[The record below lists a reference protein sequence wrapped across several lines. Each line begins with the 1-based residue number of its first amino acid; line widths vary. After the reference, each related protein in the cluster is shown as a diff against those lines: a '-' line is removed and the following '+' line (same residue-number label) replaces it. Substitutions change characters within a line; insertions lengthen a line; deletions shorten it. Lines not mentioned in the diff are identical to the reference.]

1 MSIAQSVLHA
11 NTDISFY
18 KEYGLW
24 ASDRAKSMEPSLAS
38 EMTSGGKFQNLKKLG
53 EYLREDPNTF
63 LGKIQRLLNQVTTNA
78 QRPNKNKEFI
88 AKYLNQNKSWLNQRS
103 TIRNRVRN
111 TWRREF
117 RGFTNFNGKWR
128 DNLIVPS
135 IMFELGRNYESL
147 VGPWKEQRNPAF
159 IGSVKELD
167 DAVRVFRWF
176 RDNEEERDAILRA
189 ITPANAQGGRRKTR
203 KLHGRKTRQR
213 SRK

>member
-18 KEYGLW
+18 KDYGLW
-24 ASDRAKSMEPSLAS
+24 ASDRAKSIEPSLAS
-38 EMTSGGKFQNLKKLG
+38 EITSGGKFQNLKKLG
-53 EYLREDPNTF
+53 DYLREDPNTF
-63 LGKIQRLLNQVTTNA
+63 LGKIQRLLNQVTKNA
-78 QRPNKNKEFI
+78 QRPNRNKEFI
-88 AKYLNQNKSWLNQRS
+88 ATYLNQNKSWLNQRS
-103 TIRNRVRN
+103 TIRNRVRK
-111 TWRREF
+111 TWHNQF
-117 RGFTNFNGKWR
+117 RGYNMTGQWR
-128 DNLIVPS
+128 DNLIVPT
-135 IMFELGRNYESL
+135 IMFELGRDYESL

-203 KLHGRKTRQR
+203 KLRARKTGKR
-213 SRK
+213 SRT